1 VSTAKQ
7 TISHIRYR
15 FLGIAL
21 VLAALP
27 IILMG
32 HASAA
37 TPFTKAFL
45 RLNRLQAVTFT
56 EDVNNYAAK
65 VCFRPTSTTAI
76 HSVVVVFPTTSG
88 TDYVLDSTSA
98 DWGLDTTQIDT
109 GETALGGTLPANA
122 TVSGKTVTV
131 TLTADFNTVNAA
143 NTYCFNFKKL
153 GGTGLIKTS
162 SAGATETTQGTITTK
177 DAGSAI
183 INQTT
188 YSESIVASDQVA
200 VSGVVPPSFSF
211 ALSGTTDSFTT
222 NLTPATV
229 VSTTG
234 RTITLITNAASGW
247 IVWAQDAQNN
257 GSGQGSLHST
267 VASHYIADVN
277 GNAPG
282 VASAALNTSSE
293 NYGLGVTVTTNG
305 SGSAAADA
313 AYDGTT
319 NKAGSLDPTRFR
331 PIASA
336 GGVTNSD
343 VITVTERANSLATTP
358 AASDYSD
365 TITFVG
371 AGRF

>member
-1 VSTAKQ
+1 MVTNKQ
-7 TISHIRYR
+7 LTYNR
-15 FLGIAL
+15 LPLLAAAAVLML
-21 VLAALP
+21 VALP
-27 IILMG
+27 ILMLG
-32 HASAA
+32 HVSAA
-37 TPFTKAFL
+37 PFTKAFV
-45 RLNRLQAVTFT
+45 RLDRLSATTFT
-56 EDVNNYAAK
+56 TAR
-65 VCFRPTSTTAI
+65 VCFQPAATTNI
-76 HSVVVVFPTTSG
+76 HAVVVVFPTTSG
-88 TDYVLDSTSA
+88 TDYVIDSTAA
-98 DWGLDTTQIDT
+98 DWGMDTTNLDTGQ
-109 GETALGGTLPANA
+109 TAMGGTLPLHP

-131 TLTADFNTVNAA
+131 TLTADFTTVSSA
-143 NTYCFNFKKL
+143 NTYCFNFNKQA
-153 GGTGLIKTS
+153 GTGIIKTS
-162 SAGATETTQGTITTK
+162 SAGATETTQGTITTQ
-177 DAGSAI
+177 DSGSAT

-257 GSGQGSLHST
+257 GSGQGSLHSS

-305 SGSAAADA
+305 SGTAAADA
-313 AYDGTT
+313 GYDGAT

-331 PIASA
+331 PIATA
-336 GGVTNSD
+336 GGVTNAD